1 MQESWWCLVW
11 VCLGLAGCS
20 GASTPPPSFSDA
32 AWGDLTPQG
41 QDVDLVVTDSS
52 VADHGPD
59 SPSRVPDGPPARPY
73 TFYRINHILS
83 TGQSLAVGDQ
93 GCPALSTTQPFS
105 NLMFNTGVL
114 AGGTGLSTFVPLV
127 EIEVETMSSGLANLV
142 SQLARQEVFKGAAP
156 PEDSHDVLVSCS
168 GMGGAAYT
176 ELKQGTIPFLQ
187 GLAQVKA
194 AKQISE
200 TLGHTYVVRALTVV
214 HGEADHSLD
223 NTTYGLD
230 LIAWQA
236 DYEKEVCAITGQ
248 TEPVPMLQTQVS
260 SWTAYGDETSVIPG
274 AQLAAS
280 VNKPTKIV
288 LVGPKYFLP
297 YCSDGVHLT
306 AEGYR
311 EMGEHYA
318 KVYRRLVLEGK
329 GWEPLRPT
337 GVTRKGAVITIS
349 FHVPSPPLVLDTQRV
364 SDPGDMG
371 FEYWDS
377 SPVSPPITSVALDGP
392 TRVRIT
398 LAEVPTAQV
407 KRIRYAWRGK
417 PGNSAGPLSG
427 PRGNLRDS
435 DATPS
440 RHGYKLYNWAIH
452 FEHPV
457 P

>member
-1 MQESWWCLVW
+1 MLARWCLVW
-11 VCLGLAGCS
+11 VCLVAGCS
-20 GASTPPPSFSDA
+20 GSSAPPPSFIDDA
-32 AWGDLTPQG
+32 AGDVAP
-41 QDVDLVVTDSS
+41 LV
-52 VADHGPD
+52 GPD
-59 SPSRVPDGPPARPY
+59 VGVAVMDSAVPDLGPDRSVQVLDGPPAVPFTY
-73 TFYRINHILS
+73 YRVNHILS

-93 GCPALSTTQPFS
+93 GTPVLSTIQPFS

-127 EIEVETMSSGLANLV
+127 ELGVETMSSGLANLV
-142 SQLARQEVFKGAAP
+142 SQLARQQVFKGEAP
-156 PEDSHDVLVSCS
+156 PKDSHDLLVSGS

-176 ELKQGTIPFLQ
+176 ELKQGTVPFLQ
-187 GLAQVKA
+187 SLAQVKA
-194 AKQISE
+194 AKLITE
-200 TLGHTYVVRALTVV
+200 ALGHSYVVRAVTVV
-214 HGEADHSLD
+214 HGEQDHSLD
-223 NTTYGLD
+223 NTKYGLD

-236 DYEKEVCAITGQ
+236 DYEKGILAITGQ

-260 SWTAYGDETSVIPG
+260 SWTAYGDETSDIPG

-280 VNKPTKIV
+280 IKNPAKIV

-306 AEGYR
+306 NEGYR

-318 KVYRRLVLEGK
+318 KVYRRLIMEGK

-349 FHVPSPPLVLDTQRV
+349 FHVPSPPLVLDTQLV
-364 SDPGDMG
+364 SDPGSKG

-377 SPVSPPITSVALDGP
+377 SPVSPLITSVTVDGP

-398 LAEVPTAQV
+398 LAEVPTAKV
-407 KRIRYAWRGK
+407 KRIRYAFSGK
-417 PGNSAGPLSG
+417 PGNNAGPLSG